1 MSFNYTKK
9 TQFEEIFAPSDGM
22 LDDEAAHYWM
32 RPIKGTA
39 FNFASCSFSESADVL
54 FQNSEGKWTL
64 ASPEEQSIRL
74 LAPSDADSCIC
85 SFKGVVYYPFKTN
98 KNAESHCM
106 HKFTED
112 AVKIGAPRKL
122 VTLSYSGRVDIFQC
136 YIKDIPE
143 YEDTTPEE
151 RSDKPKAEAPAAP
164 AKPATIEVEAPPQIP
179 KNIGSVFSNIKK
191 DDKPSFL
198 DKKPEPKQVPKEST
212 SIWNKGKGDSLSP
225 NAPDF
230 DALRLGH
237 KKQVSFSGKTK
248 PSAHDDPDRPH
259 PDTKVKSILKTSGNT
274 SPIGEH
280 SRHEAKK
287 EEEPEEKFEKIV
299 KSIEQQEQEFLETIK
314 DSF

>member
-1 MSFNYTKK
+1 
-9 TQFEEIFAPSDGM
+9 M
-22 LDDEAAHYWM
+22 LDDEPAHYWM
-32 RPIKGTA
+32 RPIRGTA

-85 SFKGVVYYPFKTN
+85 SFKGVVYYPFKTH
-98 KNAESHCM
+98 KNAEPHCM

-143 YEDTTPEE
+143 YEDKTPEE
-151 RSDKPKAEAPAAP
+151 RSDKPKAEVPAQKS
-164 AKPATIEVEAPPQIP
+164 KPATIEVEAPPQVP
-179 KNIGSVFSNIKK
+179 KNIGSVFSNIKSDEK
-191 DDKPSFL
+191 VSFL
-198 DKKPEPKQVPKEST
+198 DKKPEPKQVPKEPVS
-212 SIWNKGKGDSLSP
+212 SWNAKKDDNLSP

-230 DALRLGH
+230 EALRLGH
-237 KKQVSFSGKTK
+237 KKQVSFSGKNK
-248 PSAHDDPDRPH
+248 PSAQDSPTKEHVDT
-259 PDTKVKSILKTSGNT
+259 TKVKSILKTGGNT

-280 SRHEAKK
+280 SKHENRK
-287 EEEPEEKFEKIV
+287 EEEPEEKFERIV
-299 KSIEQQEQEFLETIK
+299 KSIEQQEQEFLENIK